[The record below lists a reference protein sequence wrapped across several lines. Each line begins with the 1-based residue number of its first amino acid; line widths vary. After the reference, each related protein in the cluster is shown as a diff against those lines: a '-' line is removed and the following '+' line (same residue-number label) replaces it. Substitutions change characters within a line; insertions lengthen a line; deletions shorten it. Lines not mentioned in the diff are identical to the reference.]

1 MEFLNRIEL
10 QGIVSLKK
18 IQSYGDKSSVLFNMV
33 TNYAY
38 TSKDGMPVID
48 TTWFQVLAWE
58 GKAISR
64 ETAEAIDKGSWVRV
78 TGRLRMY
85 HYTTA
90 EGTNQTAYQV
100 VARKV
105 DIVENDEQGRDIRQR
120 IEIEREDDG
129 DENDNNGIEY

>member
-18 IQSYGDKSSVLFNMV
+18 TQSYGNKSSVLFNIV

-38 TSKDGMPVID
+38 NSADGLPVID
-48 TTWFQVLAWE
+48 TTWFQVVAWE
-58 GKAISR
+58 GRAISR

-78 TGRLRMY
+78 SGRLRMY

-90 EGTNQTAYQV
+90 EGTDQTAYQV
-100 VARKV
+100 IAQKV
-105 DIVENDEQGRDIRQR
+105 DIVGND
-120 IEIEREDDG
+120 
-129 DENDNNGIEY
+129 DN